1 MKILLIGR
9 GKMGRLLEET
19 ARAGGDETAAAFD
32 RSNLAELAETGRI
45 ADMNGRLAE
54 LTAERDRYRENS
66 VVLSLLV
73 LRGGGDV
80 RALSAQ
86 ARLLLGP
93 GEAGREDG

>member
-1 MKILLIGR
+1 MYEDLLTALRGVARCGR
-9 GKMGRLLEET
+9 DPMVNMFSTVRM
-19 ARAGGDETAAAFD
+19 AADCAAAIE
-32 RSNLAELAETGRI
+32 S
-45 ADMNGRLAE
+45 MNGRLAE

-80 RALSAQ
+80 RTLSAQ